1 MDWKDPKPAPEPLAV
16 VQDFVNTR
24 SHFRRSDMLETTD
37 ESTAALTALG
47 LLADGDHLEE
57 SDRQRLVAFREAL
70 RGLLLARSADHEAK
84 PGACTKT
91 LDELAGPVSLR
102 VRFSPDGR
110 PALQPTAEGEPVDRA
125 IGRLLTVMATAEA
138 EGNWKRLKACRNEA
152 CRWAFYDASKNR
164 SGRWCD
170 MNVCG
175 VRHKM
180 RAYRERQADPR
191 TNRRSQT
198 ADNNSDPARP

>member
-24 SHFRRSDMLETTD
+24 SHFHGSDMLATTD

-70 RGLLLARSADHEAK
+70 RGLLLAHNSSADHEAE
-84 PGACTKT
+84 PGACAKT
-91 LDELAGPVSLR
+91 LDELAGPVSMG

-110 PALQPTAEGEPVDRA
+110 PALRPTAEGEPVDRA
-125 IGRLLTVMATAEA
+125 IGRLLAVMATAET
-138 EGNWKRLKACRNEA
+138 EGNWKRLKACRNKG
-152 CRWAFYDASKNR
+152 CRWAFYDASRNR

-180 RAYRERQADPR
+180 RAYRERQAESTYESPE
-191 TNRRSQT
+191 
-198 ADNNSDPARP
+198 SDSG

>member
-24 SHFRRSDMLETTD
+24 SHFHGSDMLATTD
-37 ESTAALTALG
+37 ESTTALTALG
-47 LLADGDHLEE
+47 LLADGDHLDE

-70 RGLLLARSADHEAK
+70 RGLLLARSADHDAE
-84 PGACTKT
+84 PGACAKT
-91 LDELAGPVSLR
+91 LDELTGPVSLR

-138 EGNWKRLKACRNEA
+138 EGNWKRLKACRNEG
-152 CRWAFYDASKNR
+152 CRWAFYDASRNR

-175 VRHKM
+175 VRHKL

-198 ADNNSDPARP
+198 ADNRIDHARP